1 MRFKELR
8 VHAKVPA
15 CGSAMAAESFRA
27 AASAT
32 EQGGKIAASE
42 WRDVGVVNAPS
53 TGSRGYG
60 RPIDA
65 NADAAEC
72 GHVEDFWQ
80 VRLVGSI
87 AAPTLMCHRT
97 DESSPTA
104 GVALKPHKPVWCA
117 EARGGAQCG

>member
-42 WRDVGVVNAPS
+42 WRDVGVVDAPYA
-53 TGSRGYG
+53 GARGYG

-72 GHVEDFWQ
+72 
-80 VRLVGSI
+80 
-87 AAPTLMCHRT
+87 
-97 DESSPTA
+97 
-104 GVALKPHKPVWCA
+104 VAMSETSGKCDQLGPLLLPL
-117 EARGGAQCG
+117 